1 MSASPISNPSLAN
14 APTLLPVYRDLQQV
28 LIAAGIQLQ
37 LQRKRVKN
45 INFRLKPHILAV
57 SAPARLSH
65 EQIAQ
70 SIEQRLEWVLTQ
82 HPKIVAAQQAREQ
95 VQQGGEA
102 HQEIRLWGVTQ
113 AGLMSEPQRLAWY
126 RQELAAVIPALF
138 VKWQPIVGK
147 VAHEQRIKKMTTRW
161 GSCNVRARRVW
172 LSVYLP
178 AYPIECTEY
187 VIVHELCH
195 LHHAN
200 HSQAFWQ
207 EVAKAMPDYLQW
219 HNMLAGRGDG
229 SMDNREID

>member
-1 MSASPISNPSLAN
+1 MSSSPISEH
-14 APTLLPVYRDLQQV
+14 TLPQTPALPAVYGDLHKV
-28 LIAAGIQLQ
+28 LLGAGIQLQ

-45 INFRLKPHILAV
+45 INFRLKPQLLAV
-57 SAPARLSH
+57 PAPARLSH
-65 EQIAQ
+65 ERIAA
-70 SIEQRLEWVLTQ
+70 SIEQRLEWILTQ

-95 VQQGGEA
+95 VQQGSKA
-102 HQEIRLWGVTQ
+102 HQELRLWGVTQ

-126 RQELAAVIPALF
+126 RQELAAVMPALF
-138 VKWQPIVGK
+138 AKWQPIVGK
-147 VAHEQRIKKMTTRW
+147 SAHEQRIKKMTTRW

-207 EVAKAMPDYLQW
+207 EVAKAMPAYQQW
-219 HNMLAGRGDG
+219 HDMLAGKGDG
-229 SMDNREID
+229 LMNYREID